1 MTEYTAPTK
10 DMNFV
15 LNEIVGLDSLSRQP
29 GFEECSSE
37 LVESV
42 LEEAAKFASG
52 VLSPL
57 NTVGDLIGSK
67 VVDGQ
72 VREASGF
79 SEAYQQFVDGGWN
92 SLASTPKYG
101 GTGLPECVGLA
112 TTEMWSAANTSFGLC
127 PLLSQGAIEAVFSH
141 ANQDLRNTYLTKLI
155 SGEWTGTMNLTES
168 QAGSD
173 LAAIR
178 TKAERDGDH
187 YLIKGTKIF
196 ITWGDHQMAENI
208 IHLVLART
216 SDAPE
221 GVHGISLFIVPKK
234 MVTASGEIAQR
245 NNVRAASVEH
255 KMGIHGSPTCVME
268 FGSDTEGAIGYLV
281 GEENRGLSYMFTMM
295 NHARL
300 CVGVQGV
307 ALSDRAYQ
315 KAVAYA
321 SGRVQGLPVKVPV
334 KVLVKAPVNE
344 ANEAPIIHHPDVRRM
359 LMLMRSLAEASRALC
374 YLTAANFD
382 IGHHAIDDTEANL
395 ALKRGELLTP
405 IAKAWSTEVSQEV
418 TSLGVQVHGGMG
430 FIEETGAAQF
440 MRDARITTIYE
451 GTTGIQA
458 NDLVGRKFLRDG
470 GTEMFR
476 LIEEMRHDLASIA
489 AASGFESMA
498 QDLEAVINRLDTTCH
513 WLLEHAQDGLLTA
526 GVAFNFLMGAGTV
539 IAGWLM
545 AKSALVANKK
555 LVDDRAFYEAKI
567 ITVRFYFAQV
577 LPRSAAYLDIVKN
590 HDAAQY
596 SLSENQW

>member
-15 LNEIVGLDSLSRQP
+15 LNEIVGLDSLSSQP

-37 LVESV
+37 LVETV

-67 VVDGQ
+67 VVGGQ

-92 SLASTPKYG
+92 SLASTPEYG

-141 ANQDLRNTYLTKLI
+141 ANQNLRDTYLAKLI

-178 TKAERDGDH
+178 TKAERNGDH

-234 MVTASGEIAQR
+234 MVTADGEIAQR

-268 FGSDTEGAIGYLV
+268 FGSDTGGAIGYLV
-281 GEENRGLSYMFTMM
+281 GEENRGLRYMFTMM

-321 SGRVQGLPVKVPV
+321 SGRVQGVPV
-334 KVLVKAPVNE
+334 NGDNA
-344 ANEAPIIHHPDVRRM
+344 APIIHHPDVRRM

-382 IGHHAIDDTEANL
+382 IGHHAIDETQAGL
-395 ALKRGELLTP
+395 AIKRGELLTP

-470 GTEMFR
+470 GTEMSR
-476 LIEEMRHDLASIA
+476 LIEEMRQDLTSIEGA
-489 AASGFESMA
+489 DGFESLA
-498 QDLEAVINRLDTTCH
+498 QDLEVAINGLDTTSQ

-539 IAGWLM
+539 VAGWLM
-545 AKSALVANKK
+545 AKSALVASQK
-555 LVDDRAFYEAKI
+555 LAEDKAFYGAKI

-577 LPRSAAYLDIVKN
+577 LPRASAYLEIVKN

-596 SLSENQW
+596 SLSETQW

>member
-1 MTEYTAPTK
+1 MTEYIAPTK

-37 LVESV
+37 LVETV
-42 LEEAAKFASG
+42 LDEAAKFASG

-67 VVDGQ
+67 IVDGQ
-72 VREASGF
+72 VRETSGF

-92 SLASTPKYG
+92 SLASTPEYG

-141 ANQDLRNTYLTKLI
+141 ANQELRDTYLAKLI

-245 NNVRAASVEH
+245 NNVRAISVEH

-268 FGSDTEGAIGYLV
+268 FGSDEAGAMGYLV

-321 SGRVQGLPVKVPV
+321 SGRVQGTPVN
-334 KVLVKAPVNE
+334 APVNE
-344 ANEAPIIHHPDVRRM
+344 GNAAPIIHHPDVRRM

-374 YLTAANFD
+374 YLTAVNFD
-382 IGHHAIDDTEANL
+382 IGHHAIDESEASL
-395 ALKRGELLTP
+395 AIRRGELLTP
-405 IAKAWSTEVSQEV
+405 VAKAWSTEVSQEV

-476 LIEEMRHDLASIA
+476 LLAEMRQDLALITGV
-489 AASGFESMA
+489 SGFESMA
-498 QDLEAVINRLDTTCH
+498 QDLDTAINRLDTTSH
-513 WLLEHAQDGLLTA
+513 WLLEHAQDGLLTG

-539 IAGWLM
+539 VAGWLM
-545 AKSALVANKK
+545 AKSAMVASQK
-555 LVDDRAFYEAKI
+555 LLEDKEFYEAKI

-577 LPRSAAYLDIVKN
+577 LPRAAAYLDIVKN

-596 SLSENQW
+596 SLSETQW